1 MMNSVHHRLILEP
14 LNDLFVRIR
23 RRLGGVEGNERLTGA
38 TAGLLIALLAV
49 EGITLLFLG
58 RLLSVHVFV
67 GMLLIPPVLL
77 KLGTTGYRFMRYYQR
92 RREYTLKGPPPL
104 IMRFL
109 VGPTLVLSTIGVLG
123 TGVLMI
129 AFGRRGMIVGLHK
142 ASFVA
147 WAFAFGIHFLVYVR
161 RLPRLLRPD
170 RRTGGAALRAGAI
183 GVSLVAGIALASV
196 TFPLARPWLHH
207 FRRDHGDDQA
217 AAIHIDAAPVAAR
230 TTLKSRPFRL
240 RRTHRSPAYRALG
253 LPPVEPG
260 PVPGY
265 VLIADRNANKLLVV
279 SPRKRIVWQYPR
291 PGDVRWGQSFSDPDD
306 AFFSPDYRR
315 IITNEEFNDQVAE
328 IDLRTH
334 RLVWSYGR
342 AGVAG
347 SAGGELSNPDDAYVW
362 PNRTITVADIKNC
375 RVLRL
380 SPAHRVVAEIGGG
393 SCTHDPPRTLSSPNG
408 ATPLHD
414 GGMLVTEIGGWVDRF
429 DRRGRL
435 AFSVRTP
442 TTYPSDAQLLPNG
455 NILVAGFNTP
465 GRVDMITPSGRVVWT
480 YGPSSGPGSLDRPSL
495 AVRWQNGLI
504 AVTDDWHHRIVV
516 IDPRT
521 KQIVWQYGHFGVPS
535 AASGFLSKPD
545 GLDLLPATE
554 RRPAAMPSLFVR
566 RVGTLP
572 AATSRLA
579 AAALPDGRILAAG
592 GLVAG
597 TSSSQVL
604 LGSPSRMRAVG
615 RLPAPTHDA
624 ALAAAGDTAYLL
636 GGGEAA
642 SSDAVVKID
651 PRTGAAHAAGTLGE
665 PLSDLGATT
674 IGHSVYVVGGYT
686 GARYATGVLRLR
698 PGRLPELIAR
708 LPLGLRYAGVAA
720 LKGTIYIAG
729 GMTTTGASDA
739 VFAVDPRRR
748 AVRRVATLPSPIAH
762 APLAALRGN
771 LYLIGG
777 ADTTGAPLARIL
789 RIDPTAGTVAVAG
802 RLPSALAD
810 PAAVGDGRRIVV
822 LGGAAANLSAA
833 VYALVQRRRGRE
845 G

>member
-1 MMNSVHHRLILEP
+1 M
-14 LNDLFVRIR
+14 R

-38 TAGLLIALLAV
+38 TAVLLIALLAV

-77 KLGTTGYRFMRYYQR
+77 KLGATGYRFMRYYRR
-92 RREYTLKGPPPL
+92 RREYTAKGPPPP

-109 VGPTLVLSTIGVLG
+109 VAPVLVLSTIGVLG

-142 ASFVA
+142 ASFVV
-147 WAFAFGIHFLVYVR
+147 WAFAFGIHFLVYLR
-161 RLPRLLRPD
+161 RLPRLVRPD

-183 GVSLVAGIALASV
+183 GASLVAGIALASV

-207 FRRDHGDDQA
+207 FRRDHGEGRAA
-217 AAIHIDAAPVAAR
+217 AAIRSVAVPVATR
-230 TTLKSRPFRL
+230 TTVQSHPL
-240 RRTHRSPAYRALG
+240 RVRRAPGSPASRALG
-253 LPPVEPG
+253 LPPVGPG

-279 SPRKRIVWQYPR
+279 SPGKRIVWQFPR
-291 PGDVRWGQSFSDPDD
+291 PGDLRLGQSFSDPDD
-306 AFFSPDYRR
+306 AFFTPDYRR
-315 IITNEEFNDQVAE
+315 IVTNEEFNDQVAQ

-380 SPAHRVVAEIGGG
+380 SPAHRIVGEIGGAG
-393 SCTHDPPRTLSSPNG
+393 SCAHDPPRTLSSPNG
-408 ATPLHD
+408 ATPLPD
-414 GGMLVTEIGGWVDRF
+414 GGLLVTEIGGWVDRF

-435 AFSVRTP
+435 VFAVRTP
-442 TTYPSDAQLLPNG
+442 TTYPSDAQLLPDG

-465 GRVDMITPSGRVVWT
+465 GRVDMITPGGRVAWT
-480 YGPSSGPGSLDRPSL
+480 YAPSSGPGSLDRPSL
-495 AVRWQNGLI
+495 AVRWPNGMI
-504 AVTDDWHHRIVV
+504 AITDDWHHRIVV
-516 IDPRT
+516 VDPRT
-521 KQIVWQYGHFGVPS
+521 KRIVWQYGHFDVAS

-545 GLDLLPATE
+545 GLDLLPATVH
-554 RRPAAMPSLFVR
+554 RPTATPSLVVR
-566 RVGTLP
+566 QVGTLP

-579 AAALPDGRILAAG
+579 VASLPDGRLLAAG

-597 TSSSQVL
+597 QSSSQVL
-604 LGSPSRMRAVG
+604 LGPPTRLRTVG
-615 RLPAPTHDA
+615 KLPAPTHDA
-624 ALAAAGDTAYLL
+624 ALTAAHGTAFLL
-636 GGGEAA
+636 GGGEAT
-642 SSDAVVKID
+642 SSDAVVQIN
-651 PRTGAAHAAGTLGE
+651 PRTGTAHVAGTLGE

-674 IGHSVYVVGGYT
+674 IGDSVYIAGGYT
-686 GARYATGVLRLR
+686 GTRYATAVLRLR
-698 PGRLPELIAR
+698 AGRPPALVAR
-708 LPLGLRYAGVAA
+708 LPVGLRYAGVAA
-720 LKGTIYIAG
+720 LHGTIYIAG

-748 AVRRVATLPSPIAH
+748 TVRRVATLPTPVAH
-762 APLAALRGN
+762 APLAALRGS

-777 ADTTGAPLARIL
+777 ADITGAPSARIL
-789 RIDPTAGTVAVAG
+789 RIDAAAGTVMVVG

-810 PAAVGDGRRIVV
+810 SAAVGDGRRIVV
-822 LGGAAANLSAA
+822 VGGSGATPSAA
-833 VYALVQRRRGRE
+833 VYALVQRR
-845 G
+845 

>member
-1 MMNSVHHRLILEP
+1 M
-14 LNDLFVRIR
+14 RIW

-38 TAGLLIALLAV
+38 TAVLLIALLAV

-77 KLGTTGYRFMRYYQR
+77 KLGATGYRFMRYYRR
-92 RREYTLKGPPPL
+92 RREYTVKGPPPPF
-104 IMRFL
+104 MRFL
-109 VGPTLVLSTIGVLG
+109 VAPVLVLSTIGVLG

-142 ASFVA
+142 ASFVV
-147 WAFAFGIHFLVYVR
+147 WAFAFGIHFLVYLR
-161 RLPRLLRPD
+161 RLPRLVRPD

-183 GVSLVAGIALASV
+183 GASLVAGIALASV

-207 FRRDHGDDQA
+207 FRHDHGEDRAA
-217 AAIHIDAAPVAAR
+217 AAIRSVAAPVATR
-230 TTLKSRPFRL
+230 TTVQSHPLRM
-240 RRTHRSPAYRALG
+240 RRTPGSPASRALG
-253 LPPVEPG
+253 LPPVGPG

-279 SPRKRIVWQYPR
+279 SPGKRIVWQYPR
-291 PGDVRWGQSFSDPDD
+291 PGDLRPGQSFSDPDD
-306 AFFSPDYRR
+306 AFFTPDYRR
-315 IITNEEFNDQVAE
+315 IVTNEEFNDQVAQ
-328 IDLRTH
+328 IDLHTH
-334 RLVWSYGR
+334 RLVWSYGH

-380 SPAHRVVAEIGGG
+380 SPSHRIVAQIGGDG
-393 SCTHDPPRTLSSPNG
+393 SCAHDPPRTLSSPNG
-408 ATPLHD
+408 ATPLPD

-435 AFSVRTP
+435 VFSVRTP
-442 TTYPSDAQLLPNG
+442 TTYPSDAQLLPDG

-465 GRVDMITPSGRVVWT
+465 GRVDMIAPSGRVVWT

-495 AVRWQNGLI
+495 AVRWPNGMI
-504 AVTDDWHHRIVV
+504 AITDDWHHRIVV

-521 KQIVWQYGHFGVPS
+521 KRIVWQYGHFGVPS

-545 GLDLLPATE
+545 GLDLLPATV
-554 RRPAAMPSLFVR
+554 RRPTEAPSLVVR
-566 RVGTLP
+566 QVGTLP

-579 AAALPDGRILAAG
+579 AAALPDGRIVAAG

-597 TSSSQVL
+597 TSSGQVL
-604 LGSPSRMRAVG
+604 LGPPSRLRAVG

-624 ALAAAGDTAYLL
+624 ALAAAHGTAYLL
-636 GGGEAA
+636 GGGRAT
-642 SSDAVVKID
+642 SSDAVVHINL
-651 PRTGAAHAAGTLGE
+651 RTGTAHAAGTLGE

-674 IGHSVYVVGGYT
+674 IGDNIYIAGGYT
-686 GARYATGVLRLR
+686 GTRYATAVLRLR
-698 PGRLPELIAR
+698 TGRPPALVAR
-708 LPLGLRYAGVAA
+708 LPVGLRYAGVAA
-720 LKGTIYIAG
+720 LNGTVYIAG

-748 AVRRVATLPSPIAH
+748 TVRRVATLPSPVAH
-762 APLAALRGN
+762 APLAVLRGS

-777 ADTTGAPLARIL
+777 ADITGAPLARIL
-789 RIDPTAGTVAVAG
+789 RIDAAAGAVMVVG

-810 PAAVGDGRRIVV
+810 SAAVGDGRRIVV
-822 LGGAAANLSAA
+822 LGGSGATPSAA
-833 VYALVQRRRGRE
+833 VYALVQRR
-845 G
+845 

>member
-1 MMNSVHHRLILEP
+1 M
-14 LNDLFVRIR
+14 
-23 RRLGGVEGNERLTGA
+23 
-38 TAGLLIALLAV
+38 
-49 EGITLLFLG
+49 
-58 RLLSVHVFV
+58 
-67 GMLLIPPVLL
+67 
-77 KLGTTGYRFMRYYQR
+77 
-92 RREYTLKGPPPL
+92 
-104 IMRFL
+104 
-109 VGPTLVLSTIGVLG
+109 
-123 TGVLMI
+123 
-129 AFGRRGMIVGLHK
+129 
-142 ASFVA
+142 
-147 WAFAFGIHFLVYVR
+147 
-161 RLPRLLRPD
+161 
-170 RRTGGAALRAGAI
+170 
-183 GVSLVAGIALASV
+183 
-196 TFPLARPWLHH
+196 
-207 FRRDHGDDQA
+207 
-217 AAIHIDAAPVAAR
+217 
-230 TTLKSRPFRL
+230 
-240 RRTHRSPAYRALG
+240 
-253 LPPVEPG
+253 
-260 PVPGY
+260 PGY

-291 PGDVRWGQSFSDPDD
+291 PGDVRRGQSFSDPDD

-315 IITNEEFNDQVAE
+315 IVTNEEFNDQVAQ

-380 SPAHRVVAEIGGG
+380 SPAHRIVAEIGGG

-435 AFSVRTP
+435 VFAVRTP

-465 GRVDMITPSGRVVWT
+465 GRVDMITPGGRVVMDVRPVVGT
-480 YGPSSGPGSLDRPSL
+480 RLARSSVPRRALAERNDRGHGRLAPQDRRDRSAHEANRL
-495 AVRWQNGLI
+495 AVRPLRRSVGG
-504 AVTDDWHHRIVV
+504 VRVPVETR
-516 IDPRT
+516 RT
-521 KQIVWQYGHFGVPS
+521 RLAPGDCTS
-535 AASGFLSKPD
+535 ASG
-545 GLDLLPATE
+545 G
-554 RRPAAMPSLFVR
+554 R
-566 RVGTLP
+566 RVWLCGASGHCLP
-572 AATSRLA
+572 RHRASPRRR
-579 AAALPDGRILAAG
+579 LPDGRILAAG

-604 LGSPSRMRAVG
+604 LGPPSRMRAVG

-624 ALAAAGDTAYLL
+624 ALAAAGGTAYLL
-636 GGGEAA
+636 GGGEAT
-642 SSDAVVKID
+642 SSDAVVQID

-686 GARYATGVLRLR
+686 GTRYATAVLRLR
-698 PGRLPELIAR
+698 PGRLPALIAR

-748 AVRRVATLPSPIAH
+748 AVRRVATLPSPVAH

-777 ADTTGAPLARIL
+777 ADIDRSAIGADSAHRPGSGHRRRSRSAAIGARGL
-789 RIDPTAGTVAVAG
+789 SR
-802 RLPSALAD
+802 RRRRKAD
-810 PAAVGDGRRIVV
+810 RRSRR
-822 LGGAAANLSAA
+822 GSGANPSAA
-833 VYALVQRRRGRE
+833 VYALVQRRKGIE